1 MHRLEPIRTE
11 ADHARAMA
19 RIDELWGSPKG
30 TPQGDEL
37 KALFLLVEAYERE
50 CHPMADVDP
59 LVAIEFA
66 MDQAGLTS
74 KDVESL
80 LAQSGVV
87 DANIDD
93 ILSGKQPLGLDVAK
107 VLHRHLNIP
116 MEDLI
121 KKKKRKKKKRKQHS
135 SNRKIAKSKPQRVQ
149 LNVQTSRTSEIAFNV
164 RLLDVLRTKHPR
176 WRDHT
181 GVEQQGV
188 LRETA
193 LRPDIVIRPPGGIP
207 VVLETEFLPA
217 RSVEADAQARLGQFL
232 QYNGDRIEQ
241 TIAVQIPRELSQV
254 PQADLELH
262 IEAAEFCYCTYSLQ
276 EADMGVR
283 WPATGW
289 LDGSIDDLASCI
301 ENVSLS
307 ERLLA
312 EGTHILEQ
320 SIGEAAGK
328 LRETAGTHALENM
341 AQSLHQEDGE
351 QTSRM
356 AMAIVANALVFHTAI
371 VEAHEIPTIDQ
382 LRIPG
387 RNDVSKSR
395 LLECWQHILDN
406 INYYPI
412 FRIASDLLLPIPDGT
427 ANAVLNRLAQA
438 ASDLAGLGATT
449 LHDLSGRMFQRL
461 IADRKFLAT
470 FYTLPTSAALL
481 GELAAARLDAETD
494 WSDPDALTSLRVADL
509 ACGTGALLSAAYRA
523 LVVRYRRTGGDDQA
537 LHQQMME
544 RTLIAADIMP
554 AATHLTA
561 SMLSSAHPGTTFG
574 RTRVHTLPYGQQ
586 SQEKR
591 HTMALGALDLIEDD
605 AAPSLFGTG
614 ATVAHGTGAA
624 VETEGSQDMI
634 LPRETADLVI
644 MNPPFTRP
652 TGQESSKVGI
662 PVPSFAGLGTSGD
675 EQRQMS
681 SRLKGICAK
690 LKKSGYLAGHGNAG
704 LASNFIDLAH
714 AKTKPGGVLA
724 LVLPAACVSGSS
736 WEDARRLLER
746 EYEDLAV
753 LTVASYGQTDRAFSA
768 DTGMAEALVVA
779 TKSRAGRKGCGEALF
794 VNLYHRPRSL
804 AEAFE
809 TARAVCRLSSQDR
822 QGRLSIGDRE
832 TIGTYIRASL
842 SQGGCSS
849 LRETTLAATAI
860 GLADGK
866 LELPQGYSTS
876 LSTTQL
882 GDLGREGLYHLD
894 ISGETSNGAPRGP
907 FEIVPIQGVPQY
919 PVLWGHDAERERGLV
934 VPPDS
939 EGEVRP
945 NCDDR
950 AVTVWNATASRLH
963 FNRDFQIN
971 SQSLTACLTP
981 AKAIGGRAWPNFIPE
996 QDEWTLPLVLWA
1008 NTTLGLLSFW
1018 WVGTRQ
1024 QQGRASLTITQL
1036 PRLTVLDPRT
1046 LSKEQLAQAED
1057 IFERFKEKEFLPAN
1071 EAYRDDARQALDR
1084 AVLVDLLHLP
1094 EEALEP
1100 LAILR
1105 DQWCAEP
1112 SVHGGKK
1119 TRIDA

>member
-1 MHRLEPIRTE
+1 MP
-11 ADHARAMA
+11 
-19 RIDELWGSPKG
+19 
-30 TPQGDEL
+30 
-37 KALFLLVEAYERE
+37 
-50 CHPMADVDP
+50 
-59 LVAIEFA
+59 
-66 MDQAGLTS
+66 
-74 KDVESL
+74 
-80 LAQSGVV
+80 
-87 DANIDD
+87 
-93 ILSGKQPLGLDVAK
+93 
-107 VLHRHLNIP
+107 
-116 MEDLI
+116 
-121 KKKKRKKKKRKQHS
+121 
-135 SNRKIAKSKPQRVQ
+135 
-149 LNVQTSRTSEIAFNV
+149 RTSEIAFNV

-241 TIAVQIPRELSQV
+241 TIAVQVPRELSQV
-254 PQADLELH
+254 PQADLEQH
-262 IEAAEFCYCTYSLQ
+262 IEAAEFRYCTYSLQ

-283 WPATGW
+283 WPVTGW
-289 LDGSIDDLASCI
+289 LDGSVDDLASCI

-481 GELAAARLDAETD
+481 GELAVARLDTETD
-494 WSDPDALTSLRVADL
+494 WSDSDALTSLRVADL

-523 LVVRYRRTGGDDQA
+523 LAVRYRRTGGDDQA

-544 RTLIAADIMP
+544 RALIAADIMP

-614 ATVAHGTGAA
+614 ATVAHGTGAN

-634 LPRETADLVI
+634 LPRETANLVI

-652 TGQESSKVGI
+652 GNHESIEGSV
-662 PVPSFAGLGTSGD
+662 PVPSFAGLSTSKD

-681 SRLKGICAK
+681 ARLKGICAK
-690 LKKSGYLAGHGNAG
+690 LKKSGHLAGHGNAG

-714 AKTKPGGVLA
+714 VKLKSGGVLA
-724 LVLPAACVSGSS
+724 LVLPAACISGGS
-736 WEDARRLLER
+736 WADTRRLLER
-746 EYEDLAV
+746 KYKDLTV
-753 LTVASYGQTDRAFSA
+753 LTIVAHGNTDQAFSA

-779 TKSRAGRKGCGEALF
+779 TKRRDGRDEGQHEETLF
-794 VNLYHRPRSL
+794 VNLRHRPRSP

-809 TARAVCRLSSQDR
+809 MARAVRRLLPQVR
-822 QGRLSIGDRE
+822 QGRLCVGDHE
-832 TIGTYIRASL
+832 TIGTYIRAPL
-842 SQGGCSS
+842 SQGGCAS
-849 LRETTLAATAI
+849 LCETTLADAAL
-860 GLADGK
+860 GLAEGM
-866 LELPQGYSTS
+866 LRLPQGYSAPLSMACLDS
-876 LSTTQL
+876 L
-882 GDLGREGLYHLD
+882 GKRGFHHRD
-894 ISGETSNGAPRGP
+894 ISGKNTNGTPRGP
-907 FEIVPIQGVPQY
+907 FEIIPIQGVPQY
-919 PVLWGHDAERERGLV
+919 PVLWGHVAERERCLV

-945 NCDDR
+945 GCDDR
-950 AVTVWNATASRLH
+950 AVSVWNRVASRLH
-963 FNRDFQIN
+963 FNLDFRIN

-981 AKAIGGRAWPNFIPE
+981 TKAIGGRAWPNFIPE
-996 QDEWTLPLVLWA
+996 QDEWILPLVLWS
-1008 NTTLGLLSFW
+1008 NTTLGLLAFW

-1024 QQGRASLTITQL
+1024 QQGRACLTITQL
-1036 PRLTVLDPRT
+1036 PRLTVLDPRS

-1084 AVLVDLLHLP
+1084 AVLVELLHLP
-1094 EEALEP
+1094 ESVLEP

-1119 TRIDA
+1119 TRALLFYKQGLISIGRAAEIAGLTEQEMVQQARAFGIQPRWSETQVQEELT

>member
-1 MHRLEPIRTE
+1 M
-11 ADHARAMA
+11 
-19 RIDELWGSPKG
+19 
-30 TPQGDEL
+30 
-37 KALFLLVEAYERE
+37 
-50 CHPMADVDP
+50 
-59 LVAIEFA
+59 
-66 MDQAGLTS
+66 
-74 KDVESL
+74 
-80 LAQSGVV
+80 
-87 DANIDD
+87 
-93 ILSGKQPLGLDVAK
+93 
-107 VLHRHLNIP
+107 
-116 MEDLI
+116 
-121 KKKKRKKKKRKQHS
+121 
-135 SNRKIAKSKPQRVQ
+135 
-149 LNVQTSRTSEIAFNV
+149 NVQTPRTSEIAFNV

-176 WRDHT
+176 WRDHI

-207 VVLETEFLPA
+207 VVLETEFMPA

-241 TIAVQIPRELSQV
+241 TIAVQVPRELSQV
-254 PQADLELH
+254 PQADLEQH
-262 IEAAEFCYCTYSLQ
+262 IEAAEFHYCTYSLQ
-276 EADMGVR
+276 EVDTAVR
-283 WPATGW
+283 WPTTGW
-289 LDGSIDDLASCI
+289 LDGSVDDLASCI

-481 GELAAARLDAETD
+481 GELAVARLDAETD

-523 LVVRYRRTGGDDQA
+523 LAVRYRRTGGDDQA

-544 RTLIAADIMP
+544 HALIAADIMP

-574 RTRVHTLPYGQQ
+574 HTRIHTLPYGQQ
-586 SQEKR
+586 SAEKR
-591 HTMALGALDLIEDD
+591 HTIALGALDLIEDD

-614 ATVAHGTGAA
+614 IRVAHGAGAD
-624 VETEGSQDMI
+624 VEAEGSQDMV

-652 TGQESSKVGI
+652 TNHAKADGV
-662 PVPSFAGLGTSGD
+662 PVPSFAGLGKSED
-675 EQRQMS
+675 EQRQMGR
-681 SRLKGICAK
+681 RLKGICAK

-714 AKTKPGGVLA
+714 VKTKPGGILA

-736 WEDARRLLER
+736 WEDARLLWER
-746 EYEDLAV
+746 EYEN
-753 LTVASYGQTDRAFSA
+753 LTVMTICTHGGTTDQAFSA
-768 DTGMAEALVVA
+768 DTGMAEALIVA
-779 TKSRAGRKGCGEALF
+779 TKCRDGCKGSGETLF

-809 TARAVCRLSSQDR
+809 IARAVRRFSPQAR
-822 QGRLSIGDRE
+822 QGRLCVGDRE
-832 TIGTYIRASL
+832 TVGTYIRAPL
-842 SQGGCSS
+842 SQGGCAS
-849 LRETTLAATAI
+849 LRETTLADAAL
-860 GLADGK
+860 GLAERT
-866 LELPQGYSTS
+866 LRLPQGYSAPLFTTS
-876 LSTTQL
+876 L
-882 GDLGREGLYHLD
+882 GAIGKRGLHHRD
-894 ISGETSNGAPRGP
+894 ISGNQSDGTPRGP
-907 FEIVPIQGVPQY
+907 FDIIPIQGVPQY
-919 PVLWGHDAERERGLV
+919 PALWGHDAERERSLV
-934 VPPDS
+934 VAPDS

-945 NCDDR
+945 GCDDH
-950 AVTVWNATASRLH
+950 AVSVWNRTASRLH
-963 FNRDFQIN
+963 FTLDFRIN

-981 AKAIGGRAWPNFIPE
+981 AKAIGGRAWPNFILE
-996 QDEWTLPLVLWA
+996 QEEWTLPLILWS
-1008 NTTLGLLSFW
+1008 NSTLGLLAFW
-1018 WVGTRQ
+1018 WVGSRQ
-1024 QQGRASLTITQL
+1024 QQGRACLTITQL
-1036 PRLTVLDPRT
+1036 PRLTVLDPRS
-1046 LSKEQLAQAED
+1046 LSKEQLAQAEG

-1071 EAYRDDARQALDR
+1071 EAYRDEARQALDH
-1084 AVLVDLLHLP
+1084 AVLVNLLQLP
-1094 EEALEP
+1094 EAVLEP

>member
-1 MHRLEPIRTE
+1 M
-11 ADHARAMA
+11 
-19 RIDELWGSPKG
+19 
-30 TPQGDEL
+30 PQ
-37 KALFLLVEAYERE
+37 
-50 CHPMADVDP
+50 
-59 LVAIEFA
+59 
-66 MDQAGLTS
+66 
-74 KDVESL
+74 
-80 LAQSGVV
+80 
-87 DANIDD
+87 
-93 ILSGKQPLGLDVAK
+93 
-107 VLHRHLNIP
+107 
-116 MEDLI
+116 
-121 KKKKRKKKKRKQHS
+121 
-135 SNRKIAKSKPQRVQ
+135 
-149 LNVQTSRTSEIAFNV
+149 TSEIAFNV

-176 WRDHT
+176 WREHT

-188 LRETA
+188 LREEA

-207 VVLETEFLPA
+207 LVLETEFMPA

-254 PQADLELH
+254 PQADLEQH
-262 IEAAEFCYCTYSLQ
+262 IEAAEFRYCTYSLQ
-276 EADMGVR
+276 EADTTVR

-289 LDGSIDDLASCI
+289 LAGSVEDLASCI

-328 LRETAGTHALENM
+328 LRETAGIHALENM

-371 VEAHEIPTIDQ
+371 VEAHRIATIDQ

-387 RNDVSKSR
+387 RNDVSKGR
-395 LLECWQHILDN
+395 LLECWQHILDT

-481 GELAAARLDAETD
+481 GELAVARLDAETD

-523 LVVRYRRTGGDDQA
+523 LAVRYRRSGGDDQA

-544 RTLIAADIMP
+544 QALIAADIMP

-574 RTRVHTLPYGQQ
+574 RTCVHTLPYGQQ

-591 HTMALGALDLIEDD
+591 HTMALGALDLIEED

-614 ATVAHGTGAA
+614 VHVAHGTGAD

-652 TGQESSKVGI
+652 TNHEKAEV
-662 PVPSFAGLGTSGD
+662 PVPSFAGLGRTED
-675 EQRQMS
+675 EQQAMAKRLAEIRQ
-681 SRLKGICAK
+681 RLANP
-690 LKKSGYLAGHGNAG
+690 AGHGNAG

-714 AKTKPGGVLA
+714 VKTEPGGVLA
-724 LVLPAACVSGSS
+724 LVLPASCVSGAS
-736 WEDARRLLER
+736 WGDARRLLER
-746 EYEDLAV
+746 EYKDLAV
-753 LTVASYGQTDRAFSA
+753 LTIAAHGDTDRAFSA
-768 DTGMAEALVVA
+768 DTGMAEALVLA
-779 TKSRAGRKGCGEALF
+779 TKCRAGQEGCGKTLF
-794 VNLYHRPRSL
+794 VNLHHRPHSL

-809 TARAVCRLSSQDR
+809 MARAVRRLSPQAR
-822 QGRLSIGDRE
+822 QGRLCVGDHE
-832 TIGTYIRASL
+832 TVGTYIRAPL
-842 SQGGCSS
+842 SQGGCAA
-849 LRETTLAATAI
+849 LRETTLADAALGLLKKMLRLPRGYAATLATTRLGNLGEK
-860 GLADGK
+860 GL
-866 LELPQGYSTS
+866 LH
-876 LSTTQL
+876 
-882 GDLGREGLYHLD
+882 RD
-894 ISGETSNGAPRGP
+894 ISGRNSNGTPRGP
-907 FEIVPIQGVPQY
+907 FEIIPIQGVPQY
-919 PVLWGHDAERERGLV
+919 PVLWGHNAERERSLV

-945 NCDDR
+945 GCDAR
-950 AVTVWNATASRLH
+950 AVSVWNRTASRLH
-963 FNRDFQIN
+963 FNLDFQIN

-981 AKAIGGRAWPNFIPE
+981 TKAIGGTAWPNFIPE
-996 QDEWTLPLVLWA
+996 RDEWTLPLVLWS
-1008 NTTLGLLSFW
+1008 NTTLGLLAFW
-1018 WVGTRQ
+1018 WIGTRQ
-1024 QQGRASLTITQL
+1024 QQGRARLTITQL

-1046 LSKEQLAQAED
+1046 LSKDQLAQAEN
-1057 IFERFKEKEFLPAN
+1057 IFERFKDAAFLPAN

-1084 AVLVDLLHLP
+1084 AVLVDLLKFP
-1094 EEALEP
+1094 EALLEP

>member
-1 MHRLEPIRTE
+1 MP
-11 ADHARAMA
+11 
-19 RIDELWGSPKG
+19 
-30 TPQGDEL
+30 
-37 KALFLLVEAYERE
+37 
-50 CHPMADVDP
+50 
-59 LVAIEFA
+59 
-66 MDQAGLTS
+66 
-74 KDVESL
+74 
-80 LAQSGVV
+80 
-87 DANIDD
+87 
-93 ILSGKQPLGLDVAK
+93 
-107 VLHRHLNIP
+107 
-116 MEDLI
+116 
-121 KKKKRKKKKRKQHS
+121 
-135 SNRKIAKSKPQRVQ
+135 
-149 LNVQTSRTSEIAFNV
+149 RTSEVAFNV
-164 RLLDVLRTKHPR
+164 ALSNVLRTKHPR
-176 WRDHT
+176 WRDRT
-181 GVEQQGV
+181 SAEQKSI

-193 LRPDIVIRPPGGIP
+193 LQPDIVIRPPGGIP
-207 VVLETEFLPA
+207 VVLETEFEPA
-217 RSVEADAQARLGQFL
+217 RSVEEDARKRLGKFL
-232 QYNGDRIEQ
+232 QYRGAQIEQ
-241 TIAVQIPRELSQV
+241 TIAVQISKDLSEV
-254 PQADLELH
+254 PQEDLERE
-262 IEAAEFCYCTYSLQ
+262 IKAAEFRYCTYSLQ
-276 EADMGVR
+276 AADMAVR
-283 WPATGW
+283 WPASGW
-289 LDGSIDDLASCI
+289 LDGSIDNLASCI

-312 EGTHILEQ
+312 EGTQILEQ
-320 SIGEAAGK
+320 SIGDASGE
-328 LRETAGTHALENM
+328 LLETAGPHALKKI
-341 AQSLHQEDGE
+341 AQFLHQEDGE

-371 VEAHEIPTIDQ
+371 VGAHGIATIDE

-481 GELAAARLDAETD
+481 GELAVARLDAEMD
-494 WSDPDALTSLRVADL
+494 WSDPDALTGLQVADL

-523 LVVRYRRTGGDDQA
+523 LAVRYRRTGGDDQA

-544 RTLIAADIMP
+544 RALIAADIMP

-614 ATVAHGTGAA
+614 VTVAHGTGADVA
-624 VETEGSQDMI
+624 TEGSQDMI

-652 TGQESSKVGI
+652 TNHEKAEV
-662 PVPSFAGLGTSGD
+662 PVPSFAGLSKTEN
-675 EQRQMS
+675 EQQAMAK
-681 SRLKGICAK
+681 RLAEIRRR
-690 LKKSGYLAGHGNAG
+690 LANPVGHGNAG

-714 AKTKPGGVLA
+714 VKTKPGGVLA
-724 LVLPAACVSGSS
+724 LVLPASCVRGGS
-736 WEDARRLLER
+736 WEDVRRLLER
-746 EYEDLAV
+746 GYEDLV
-753 LTVASYGQTDRAFSA
+753 ILTIAAHGDTDLAFSA

-779 TKSRAGRKGCGEALF
+779 TKCRAGRERCEKTLF
-794 VNLYHRPRSL
+794 VNLHHRPRSIE
-804 AEAFE
+804 EAFE
-809 TARAVCRLSSQDR
+809 VALSVRRLSRQAR
-822 QGRLSIGDRE
+822 QGRLCVGDRE
-832 TIGTYIRASL
+832 TIGTYIRAPL
-842 SQGGCSS
+842 SQGGCAS
-849 LRETTLAATAI
+849 LRETTLADAAL
-860 GLADGK
+860 GLVEK
-866 LELPQGYSTS
+866 TLRLPQGYSTP
-876 LSTTQL
+876 LPTIRL
-882 GDLGREGLYHLD
+882 EAIGKKGLLHRD
-894 ISGETSNGAPRGP
+894 ISGKASNGVPRGP
-907 FEIVPIQGVPQY
+907 FEIIPIQGVPQY
-919 PVLWGHDAERERGLV
+919 PVLWGHDAGRERSLV

-945 NCDDR
+945 GCDDR
-950 AVTVWNATASRLH
+950 AVSVWKRTASRLH
-963 FNRDFQIN
+963 FNLDFRIN

-981 AKAIGGRAWPNFIPE
+981 TKAIGGRAWPNFIPE

-1008 NTTLGLLSFW
+1008 NTTLGLLAFW

-1024 QQGRASLTITQL
+1024 QQGRSCLTITQL
-1036 PRLTVLDPRT
+1036 PRLTVLDPRS
-1046 LSKEQLAQAED
+1046 LSQEQLTQAEA

-1071 EAYRDDARQALDR
+1071 EAYRDDARQALDH
-1084 AVLVDLLHLP
+1084 AVLVELLRLP
-1094 EEALEP
+1094 EAALEP

-1105 DQWCAEP
+1105 AQWCAEP

>member
-1 MHRLEPIRTE
+1 MTMNHLEPIRTE
-11 ADHARAMA
+11 ADHERAMA
-19 RIDELWGSPKG
+19 RIDELWGSSKG

-37 KALFLLVEAYERE
+37 KALFLLVEAYELE
-50 CHPMADVDP
+50 CYPMPDVDP

-80 LAQSGVV
+80 LAQSGIV

-93 ILSGKQPLGLDVAK
+93 ILSSKQSLRLDVAEA
-107 VLHRHLNIP
+107 LHRHLSIP

-121 KKKKRKKKKRKQHS
+121 KEEVQKKKKREQHS
-135 SNRKIAKSKPQRVQ
+135 SKRKIAKSKPQRVQ

-164 RLLDVLRTKHPR
+164 RLLDVLKTKHPH

-207 VVLETEFLPA
+207 VVLETEFMPA

-241 TIAVQIPRELSQV
+241 TIAVQVPRELSEV
-254 PQADLELH
+254 PQADLEQH
-262 IEAAEFCYCTYSLQ
+262 IEAAEFRYCTYSLQ

-289 LDGSIDDLASCI
+289 LVGSVDDLASCI

-312 EGTHILEQ
+312 EGTQILEQ

-371 VEAHEIPTIDQ
+371 VEAHGIATIDE

-387 RNDVSKSR
+387 RNDVSKGR

-481 GELAAARLDAETD
+481 GELAVARLDAGTD
-494 WSDPDALTSLRVADL
+494 WSDADALTGLQVADL
-509 ACGTGALLSAAYRA
+509 ACGTGALISAAYRA
-523 LVVRYRRTGGDDQA
+523 LAVRYRRTGGDDQA

-544 RTLIAADIMP
+544 RALIASDIMP

-614 ATVAHGTGAA
+614 ATVAHGTGAD
-624 VETEGSQDMI
+624 VETEGGQDMI

-652 TGQESSKVGI
+652 TNHEKAEV
-662 PVPSFAGLGTSGD
+662 PVPSFAGLSKTED
-675 EQRQMS
+675 EQQAMAK
-681 SRLKGICAK
+681 RLAEIRRR
-690 LKKSGYLAGHGNAG
+690 LANPVGHGNAG

-714 AKTKPGGVLA
+714 VKTKPGGVLA
-724 LVLPAACVSGSS
+724 LVLPASCVSGGS
-736 WEDARRLLER
+736 WEDVRRLLER

-753 LTVASYGQTDRAFSA
+753 LTVAAYGQTDRAFSA

-779 TKSRAGRKGCGEALF
+779 TKKRDGREGCRETLF
-794 VNLYHRPRSL
+794 INLRCRPRSL

-809 TARAVCRLSSQDR
+809 IARAVSRISPQTR
-822 QGRLSIGDRE
+822 QGRLCVGDRE
-832 TIGTYIRASL
+832 TIGTYIRAPL
-842 SQGGCSS
+842 GQGGCAS
-849 LRETTLAATAI
+849 LRETTLADAAL
-860 GLADGK
+860 GLIEK
-866 LELPQGYSTS
+866 TLRLPQGYSTS
-876 LSTTQL
+876 FPATRLEAI
-882 GDLGREGLYHLD
+882 GKKGLLHRD
-894 ISGETSNGAPRGP
+894 ISGKTSNGAPRGP
-907 FEIVPIQGVPQY
+907 FEIIPIQGVPQY
-919 PVLWGHDAERERGLV
+919 PVLWGHDAERERSLI

-945 NCDDR
+945 GCDDR
-950 AVTVWNATASRLH
+950 AVSVWKRTASQLH
-963 FNRDFQIN
+963 FNLDFQIN

-996 QDEWTLPLVLWA
+996 QDEWTLPLVLWS
-1008 NTTLGLLSFW
+1008 NTTLGLLAFW

-1024 QQGRASLTITQL
+1024 QQGRACLTITQL
-1036 PRLTVLDPRT
+1036 PRLTVLDPRS
-1046 LSKEQLAQAED
+1046 LSQEQLTQAES
-1057 IFERFKEKEFLPAN
+1057 IFDQFKEKEFLPAN

-1084 AVLVDLLHLP
+1084 AVLVDLLRLP
-1094 EEALEP
+1094 EAALEP